1 MNLKVIEAE
10 YGVGS
15 QVMDVT
21 ELLNKKIK
29 DNELVVSVTN
39 QAFNKDPAPN
49 KPKTLKLKYEL
60 DNKVIDKEYREGVI
74 VEIPEKKIKRTS
86 GRFTLNLEEVTLATA
101 CWGNESFLTSA
112 IWAYKQF
119 KNKVKFGE
127 VIFFISESINTD
139 EYKQFF
145 ADNNIRVEPVD
156 KKYNLARYSHFV
168 IKDIYK
174 YVNKDFLMLFQN
186 DGFIENVDAW
196 NDEVLDY
203 DYIGAPWWY
212 KDENNVGNG
221 GFSIRSKKL
230 LEVLSSDDKIKE
242 FVPEDHHIC
251 RTYGKYLRDNHGI
264 KFAPEP
270 LAAKFSVEHGTYANQ
285 FGFHGTW
292 QLEAYIRRLTS

>member
-39 QAFNKDPAPN
+39 QAFNKAPAPN

-156 KKYNLARYSHFV
+156 NIIFMHTTNLNPTPFNLVRLGS
-168 IKDIYK
+168 IKELESLVGK
-174 YVNKDFLMLFQN
+174 NAKSVSQN
-186 DGFIENVDAW
+186 DAASPSGPIKSLTFR
-196 NDEVLDY
+196 L
-203 DYIGAPWWY
+203 GT
-212 KDENNVGNG
+212 KDD
-221 GFSIRSKKL
+221 R
-230 LEVLSSDDKIKE
+230 
-242 FVPEDHHIC
+242 
-251 RTYGKYLRDNHGI
+251 LRI
-264 KFAPEP
+264 
-270 LAAKFSVEHGTYANQ
+270 Y
-285 FGFHGTW
+285 W
-292 QLEAYIRRLTS
+292 